1 MTHTTQAVVIDSFGP
16 IAEADYRPVT
26 LPGPGPGEMLIDVA
40 FVPANFVDS
49 LVFTGKYQ
57 FLPVRPFTPGKGP
70 AGTVLAV
77 GPGVTDFAVGDRVLS
92 MAESGGYAG
101 AAIVPVQGSYRL
113 PEGVSCEDAAVLS
126 LAFDTAWVSLFERG
140 RLAPGETVLVLG
152 ATGAVGNA
160 AIQLARARGNR
171 VLAAV
176 SSPAKEAEVRAAGAC
191 GIVDLSQPD
200 LRESLRQ
207 QVFAQ
212 TDGQGV
218 DVVIDP
224 VGGDVFDA
232 ALRAVAWRGR
242 VVVVGF
248 AAGRIPEVRVNYL
261 MLKNM
266 EVSGVQVSDYRK
278 RMPELM
284 EQAFAEILS
293 LAEAGQIVAGPR
305 SHYPLTDWARALD
318 DLLERRATGRVLLV
332 PPGP

>member
-1 MTHTTQAVVIDSFGP
+1 MSITTKAVVIDDFGP
-16 IAEADYRPVT
+16 IEAADFRDVT
-26 LPGPGPGEMLIDVA
+26 LAEPGAGELLIEVD
-40 FVPANFVDS
+40 FVPANFVDT

-57 FLPVRPFTPGKGP
+57 FLPERPFTPGKGP

-77 GPGVTDFAVGDRVLS
+77 GPDVTDFAPGDRVLA

-101 AAIVPVQGSYRL
+101 AAIVPAITAYKL
-113 PEGVSCEDAAVLS
+113 PDGVSCEDAAVLS

-140 RLAPGETVLVLG
+140 RLADGETVLVLG

-160 AIQLARARGNR
+160 AIQLARARGVK

-176 SSPAKEAEVRAAGAC
+176 SSPDRAAEVMEAGAN

-200 LRESLRQ
+200 LRNSFRE

-212 TDGQGV
+212 TGGKGA

-232 ALRAVAWRGR
+232 ALRTVAWRGR

-248 AAGRIPEVRVNYL
+248 AAGRIPEVKANYL

-266 EVSGVQVSDYRK
+266 EVSGIQVSDYRK

-284 EQAFAEILS
+284 QDAFTEILS
-293 LAEAGQIVAGPR
+293 LAAEGRIKAGSRV
-305 SHYPLTDWARALD
+305 HYPLKDWATALD
-318 DLLERRATGRVLLV
+318 DLLSRKARGRVLLV
-332 PPGP
+332 PPRD